1 MGSYRIFPSVETLS
15 PNRKEILMNRVVWLA
30 MLWTCTAVLAAED
43 AQTGDKSKTVME
55 MVLQKRYLNFPVNNQ
70 AAGRSMSLTVDGKLL
85 GQFGIRLAEDKPD
98 WWAFFDVTRF
108 KGRKLVINMK
118 PAPKDWNIISQDDV
132 IKGAEN
138 LYKEKYRPQFH
149 FSTRRGWIN
158 DPNGLIYY
166 KGEYHM
172 YYQHNP
178 AALPWGNMTWG
189 HAVSKDLVHWKE
201 QPKVL
206 FPNPKGTCFS
216 GAAFIDRKNQ
226 LGRKT
231 GKEDV
236 LVMFYL
242 RTRIG
247 LCFAYSND
255 RGQTMTDY
263 EDNPVLTHPGAR
275 IDTPRPF
282 WYQPTS
288 RWIAPTYDHFK
299 DKNGKKLRAVGFYSS
314 ENLKDWKLE
323 SRVEQKKWGDEL
335 CGCVDFFQLPVGG
348 DPKNKK
354 WVMVLI
360 DGSYIVGTF
369 DGHKF
374 YTLAGK
380 PAVTADRVR
389 SLVICGN
396 FYATQSWHNA
406 PQGRRV
412 QITWMRG
419 GPYPGMPFNQQ
430 YTVPV
435 GLTLHSTDEGPRM
448 RMNPVKELET
458 LRTKTHEWTDL
469 TLKAGENP
477 LAGVQGELFDVEVEF
492 KPAANTQTTFD
503 LRGHKVVYDAQ
514 TQTLS
519 SGGIRTPLKLDN
531 GMIHLRMLLD
541 RTSIEV
547 FGNHGRV
554 YIPLRIIPKD
564 DNRSLS
570 ASCGNGEVKAS
581 FLRVHELKSAWE

>member
-1 MGSYRIFPSVETLS
+1 
-15 PNRKEILMNRVVWLA
+15 MNKIIPLA
-30 MLWTCTAVLAAED
+30 SLLTCAAALAAETSPAHEKAD
-43 AQTGDKSKTVME
+43 TTME
-55 MVLQKRYLNFPVNNQ
+55 MTLQKQYLNIPIKNRGAGHRMSITVN
-70 AAGRSMSLTVDGKLL
+70 GKLL
-85 GQFGIRLAEDKPD
+85 GNFQIQLAEDKPD
-98 WWAFFDVTRF
+98 WWAFFDVARF
-108 KGRKLVINMK
+108 KGQKLGITVT
-118 PAPKDWNIISQDDV
+118 PAPKDWKIISQDDV

-149 FSTRRGWIN
+149 FTTRRGWIN
-158 DPNGLIYY
+158 DPNGLVYY

-178 AALPWGNMTWG
+178 VALPWGNMTWG
-189 HAVSKDLVHWKE
+189 HAVSKDLVRWKE
-201 QPKVL
+201 LPKVL

-231 GKEDV
+231 GDEDV

-247 LCFAYSND
+247 LCLAYSND
-255 RGQTMTDY
+255 CGRTLTDY
-263 EDNPVLTHPGAR
+263 EGNPVLTHPGAR

-282 WYQPTS
+282 FHEPTG
-288 RWIAPTYDHFK
+288 RWIAPTYDHFEDEK
-299 DKNGKKLRAVGFYSS
+299 GKKLRAVGFYSS
-314 ENLKDWKLE
+314 KDLKEWKFE

-335 CGCVDFFQLPVGG
+335 CGCADFFQLPVDG
-348 DPKNKK
+348 DPKNTK
-354 WVMVLI
+354 WVLVLI

-369 DGHKF
+369 DGRKF
-374 YTLAGK
+374 YTLSGK

-396 FYATQSWHNA
+396 FYATQTWYNA
-406 PQGRRV
+406 PQDRRV

-419 GPYPGMPFNQQ
+419 GRYPGMSFNQQ
-430 YTVPV
+430 FTVPV
-435 GLTLHSTDEGPRM
+435 VLTLHSTDEGPRM

-458 LRTKTHEWTDL
+458 LRANTHEWTDL

-477 LAGVQGELFDVEVEF
+477 LAGITGDLFDVEVEF
-492 KPAANTQTTFD
+492 QPAADTETLFE
-503 LRGHKVVYDAQ
+503 LRGEKVVYDARNQ
-514 TQTLS
+514 RLS
-519 SGGIRTPLKLDN
+519 CGNVRTPLKPRK
-531 GMIHLRMLLD
+531 GFIQLRILLD

-547 FGNHGRV
+547 FANGGRV
-554 YIPLRIIPKD
+554 YIPRCIVPKD

-570 ASCGNGEVKAS
+570 ASCGRGQVKVR

>member
-1 MGSYRIFPSVETLS
+1 
-15 PNRKEILMNRVVWLA
+15 MNKIIPLA
-30 MLWTCTAVLAAED
+30 SLLTCAAALAAETSPAHEKAD
-43 AQTGDKSKTVME
+43 TTME
-55 MVLQKRYLNFPVNNQ
+55 MTLQKQYLNIPIKNRGAGHRMSITVN
-70 AAGRSMSLTVDGKLL
+70 GKLL
-85 GQFGIRLAEDKPD
+85 GNFQIQLAEDKPD
-98 WWAFFDVTRF
+98 WWAFFDVARF
-108 KGRKLVINMK
+108 KGQKLGITVT
-118 PAPKDWNIISQDDV
+118 PAPKDWKIISQDDV

-149 FSTRRGWIN
+149 FTTRRGWIN
-158 DPNGLIYY
+158 DPNGLVYY

-178 AALPWGNMTWG
+178 VALPWGNMTWG
-189 HAVSKDLVHWKE
+189 HAVSKDLVRWKE
-201 QPKVL
+201 LPKVL

-231 GKEDV
+231 GDEDV

-247 LCFAYSND
+247 LCLAYSND
-255 RGQTMTDY
+255 CGRTLTDY
-263 EDNPVLTHPGAR
+263 EGNPVLTHPGAR

-282 WYQPTS
+282 FHEPTG
-288 RWIAPTYDHFK
+288 RWIAPTYDHFEDEK
-299 DKNGKKLRAVGFYSS
+299 GKKLRAVGFYSS
-314 ENLKDWKLE
+314 KDLKEWKFE

-335 CGCVDFFQLPVGG
+335 CGCADFFQLPVDG
-348 DPKNKK
+348 DPKNTK
-354 WVMVLI
+354 WVLVLI

-369 DGHKF
+369 DGRKF
-374 YTLAGK
+374 YTLSGR

-396 FYATQSWHNA
+396 FYATQTWYNA
-406 PQGRRV
+406 PQDRRV

-419 GPYPGMPFNQQ
+419 GRYPGMSFNQQ
-430 YTVPV
+430 FTVPV
-435 GLTLHSTDEGPRM
+435 VLTLHSTDEGPRM

-458 LRTKTHEWTDL
+458 LRANTHEWTDL

-477 LAGVQGELFDVEVEF
+477 LAGITGDLFDVEVEF
-492 KPAANTQTTFD
+492 QPAADTETLFE
-503 LRGHKVVYDAQ
+503 LRGEKVVYDARNQ
-514 TQTLS
+514 RLS
-519 SGGIRTPLKLDN
+519 CGNVRTPLKPRK
-531 GMIHLRMLLD
+531 GFIQLRILLD

-547 FGNHGRV
+547 FANGGRV
-554 YIPLRIIPKD
+554 YIPRCIVPKD

-570 ASCGNGEVKAS
+570 ASCGRGQVKVR